1 MGAKIVKGTRSLVFT
16 KVLSFPLKRSQEY
29 STGTVVSFMLVD
41 SENAS
46 RVFGILPQLIQLP
59 VMIILG
65 IYTVYISVGLAFIG
79 VAITIVIVAFLM
91 SLLTKATNKYN
102 SFGFNIIKTLSH
114 RYQKE
119 IMTKKDIRTKRITE
133 ILTGIKYV
141 KMSGLESKFLSI
153 V

>member
-16 KVLSFPLKRSQEY
+16 KVLSFPLKRSHEY
-29 STGTVVSFMLVD
+29 STGTVLNFMLVD

-59 VMIILG
+59 VMITLG

-91 SLLTKATNKYN
+91 SLLTKATN
-102 SFGFNIIKTLSH
+102 

-119 IMTKKDIRTKRITE
+119 IMAKKDIRTKRITE